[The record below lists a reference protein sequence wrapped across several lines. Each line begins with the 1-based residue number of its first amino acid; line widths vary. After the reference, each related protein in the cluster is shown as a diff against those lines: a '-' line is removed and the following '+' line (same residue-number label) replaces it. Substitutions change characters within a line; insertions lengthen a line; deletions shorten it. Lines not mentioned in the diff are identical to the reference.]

1 MKRRLQLT
9 EYAESRA
16 IERGRD
22 PESALPPPF
31 FSDSSASSIIIVGTR
46 VNQLSSPFV
55 SMSGRKEILWKSSLA
70 SIVPHGMWVNHRRT
84 SNPFSACHAPCPGPR
99 LQVVRPAT
107 SCYSNRTRA
116 ELRIDSPPPFSPFA
130 SRSIFLSFPFLSF
143 LFLPFLVFSLSHF
156 PRDKFETGGRSR
168 VTFFA
173 TRSNWDEK

>member
-1 MKRRLQLT
+1 MQLNV
-9 EYAESRA
+9 AGIRN
-16 IERGRD
+16 
-22 PESALPPPF
+22 PLPPPF

-84 SNPFSACHAPCPGPR
+84 SNPFSARHAPCPGPR

-116 ELRIDSPPPFSPFA
+116 ELRIDHSLLRHFLVSIDFSL
-130 SRSIFLSFPFLSF
+130 LSFPFLSF
-143 LFLPFLVFSLSHF
+143 SPFFGLFPFSF
-156 PRDKFETGGRSR
+156 PS
-168 VTFFA
+168 
-173 TRSNWDEK
+173 